1 MENVDKAFKEDA
13 DYGTA
18 TQRDCLQRPPSDGQ
32 VSFQLD
38 FLNHPRH
45 VFKLRLFGTDDD
57 LTGCII

>member
-32 VSFQLD
+32 VSFHAELLKSHFRQFLD
-38 FLNHPRH
+38 
-45 VFKLRLFGTDDD
+45 VKLSLLIRSRL
-57 LTGCII
+57 